1 MSETSI
7 AGIDSV
13 EPAASFPPRRR
24 VWDVCDLVAGYS
36 LILAVIWSP
45 RLLQRWLY
53 LAAIAWFA
61 VSVAF
66 TFPGWRTLGFRIR
79 GFWGSVWV
87 VGIALLIAL
96 PATLLAGDLGTLHH
110 PEGFRGWL
118 RSFGGYAVWSLVQQF
133 LLQGYFLLRLVRLLP
148 HRHWAAVVAAT
159 IFAAAHL
166 PNPVLT
172 PATLVWGLTAC
183 LVFLRWRNIYPLAMA
198 HAIFGICIAITVPP
212 HVLHNMRV
220 GLGYLTYRPRTH
232 THFSQSDHSVSTVA
246 WVIADAPMRRSARQ
260 ALP

>member
-1 MSETSI
+1 MSTTSI
-7 AGIDSV
+7 AAADSADPPV
-13 EPAASFPPRRR
+13 SLPPRRR
-24 VWDVCDLVAGYS
+24 AWDLCDLIIGYT

-45 RLLQRWLY
+45 RPLQRWLY
-53 LAAIAWFA
+53 LAAVAWFV

-66 TFPGWRTLGFRIR
+66 TFPGWKTLGFRVT
-79 GFWGSVWV
+79 GFWRSVWIAGV
-87 VGIALLIAL
+87 ALLIAL
-96 PATLLAGDLGTLHH
+96 TATLLAGDLGTLHH
-110 PEGFRGWL
+110 PHGLVDWL
-118 RSFGGYAVWSLVQQF
+118 RSFGGYAVWSLMQQF

-183 LVFLRWRNIYPLAMA
+183 LVFLRWRNIYPLAIA
-198 HAIFGICIAITVPP
+198 HAIFGICIAITVPQ

-220 GLGYLTYRPRTH
+220 GLGYLTYHPRPH
-232 THFSQSDHSVSTVA
+232 THLSQSDHSVSTVA
-246 WVIADAPMRRSARQ
+246 WVIADAPTRRSARQ